1 MTFITLFALLI
12 IFVLSKTAIIVPART
27 ICVKERL
34 GKFAGIMNPGFH
46 ILVPFIDRVAYRHE
60 AREQVFDVPAQSCI
74 SRDNI
79 QIEVDGL
86 VYIKVLDPVKA
97 SYGIENYRVASIN
110 LAQTTMRSEVGK
122 LLLHE
127 SLSEREKL
135 NNTVVSE
142 IDKAS
147 ASWGIKVLRYE
158 IMNIIPSAQV
168 IHTLEKQMEAERE
181 RRAEVTKATAEK
193 EALINT
199 SEGEKQEAIN
209 LSEGEKNKRINEAQ
223 GKAEQISILADA
235 TAFSIKRVAEAISK
249 PGGNRAVKMR
259 ILEQFITESGKILD
273 CVDVQIVPMGLAN
286 IKGVFEGIGA
296 LSGSLNYNS
305 RPTKGPQ

>member
-1 MTFITLFALLI
+1 MTYLTIFILLA
-12 IFVLSKTAIIVPART
+12 IFVLSKTAIIVPARALF
-27 ICVKERL
+27 IKERL
-34 GKFAGIMNPGFH
+34 GKFAGVMTPGFH
-46 ILVPFIDRVAYRHE
+46 ILVPFIHRVAYRHE

-86 VYIKVLDPVKA
+86 LYMKVLDPIKA
-97 SYGIENYRVASIN
+97 SYGIENYRIAAVN
-110 LAQTTMRSEVGK
+110 LAQTTMRSEIGK

-127 SLSEREKL
+127 SLSERERL
-135 NNTVVSE
+135 NHAVVTE

-147 ASWGIKVLRYE
+147 SAWGIKVLRYE

-209 LSEGEKNKRINEAQ
+209 HSEGEKNKRINEAE
-223 GKAEQISILADA
+223 GKAEQIKILAEA
-235 TAFSIKRVAEAISK
+235 TAFSIRRVAQAISQ
-249 PGGNRAVKMR
+249 PGGDRAVKMR
-259 ILEQFITESGKILD
+259 ILEQFTDEFGKVLD
-273 CVDVQIVPMGLAN
+273 RAAVTVVPTNLAN

-296 LSGSLNYNS
+296 V
-305 RPTKGPQ
+305 TKNLMSTPK

>member
-1 MTFITLFALLI
+1 MTFITILVLLA
-12 IFVLSKTAIIVPART
+12 IFFLSKTAVIVPTRAVY
-27 ICVKERL
+27 IKERL
-34 GKFAGIMNPGFH
+34 GKFAGAMNPGLH
-46 ILVPFIDRVAYRHE
+46 ILIPFVDRVAYRHE
-60 AREQVFDVPAQSCI
+60 TREQVVDVPAQSCI

-97 SYGIENYRVASIN
+97 SYGIENYRIASIN

-127 SLSEREKL
+127 SLSERDKL
-135 NNTVVSE
+135 NHTVVTE

-147 ASWGIKVLRYE
+147 EAWGIKVLRYE

-193 EALINT
+193 EAVINT
-199 SEGEKQEAIN
+199 SAGERQEAINMSEGEKA
-209 LSEGEKNKRINEAQ
+209 KRINEAQ

-235 TAFSIKRVAEAISK
+235 TAFSLRRIGEAISK
-249 PGGNRAVKMR
+249 PGGEKAVKMR
-259 ILEQFITESGKILD
+259 ILEQYIDESGKILERA
-273 CVDVQIVPMGLAN
+273 DVSIVPMGLAN
-286 IKGVFEGIGA
+286 VKGMFEGINA
-296 LSGSLNYNS
+296 FANSL
-305 RPTKGPQ
+305 KK

>member
-1 MTFITLFALLI
+1 MTFITVLI
-12 IFVLSKTAIIVPART
+12 LVTIFILSKTAVIVPARM
-27 ICVKERL
+27 ICIKERL
-34 GKFAGIMNPGFH
+34 GKFAGIMNPGLH
-46 ILVPFIDRVAYRHE
+46 ILVPFMDRVAYRHE
-60 AREQVFDVPAQSCI
+60 AREQVIDIPAQACI

-135 NNTVVSE
+135 NRTVVTE

-147 ASWGIKVLRYE
+147 AAWGIKVLRYE

-235 TAFSIKRVAEAISK
+235 TAFSLKRIAQAISQ
-249 PGGNRAVKMR
+249 PGGERAVKMR
-259 ILEQFITESGKILD
+259 ILEQYIDESGKILD
-273 CVDVQIVPMGLAN
+273 RADVTIVPLGLAN
-286 IKGVFEGIGA
+286 IKGVFEGVGA
-296 LSGSLNYNS
+296 LAGGLTLKS
-305 RPTKGPQ
+305 K